1 MIAARELSRI
11 YGWGQSRVEA
21 LRGVNL
27 HVAQGEFVA
36 VKGQSGSG
44 KTTLLNLI
52 GGLDRPTAG
61 TVTVNGLE
69 LTRASDA
76 QLSRFRNQTVGFVF
90 QTYYLHPL
98 LSVVENVAAPLWF
111 AGVGRRERRRL
122 ALARLEALGLGQRAH
137 HKAFKL
143 SAGEK
148 QRTVIARALV
158 TRPRLLLADEPTANL
173 DAANTQAVVEL
184 LRRICREEGVTVL
197 LMSHDAAALSTADRV
212 LTLSQGVLTE
222 GRP

>member
-1 MIAARELSRI
+1 M
-11 YGWGQSRVEA
+11 EA
-21 LRGVNL
+21 LKAVDL
-27 HVAQGEFVA
+27 EVAAGEFVG

-52 GGLDRPTAG
+52 GGLDRPTGGA
-61 TVTVNGLE
+61 VTVNGLE
-69 LTRASDA
+69 LTRAGDA
-76 QLSRFRNQTVGFVF
+76 ELSRFRNQTVGFIF

-98 LSVVENVAAPLWF
+98 LSVVENVVAPLWF
-111 AGVGRRERRRL
+111 AGVGRRERRRR
-122 ALARLEALGLGQRAH
+122 ALARLEALGLGPRAD

-173 DAANTQAVVEL
+173 DAANARSVVEL
-184 LRRICREEGVTVL
+184 LRRICHEEGVTVL
-197 LMSHDAAALSTADRV
+197 LMSHDESSLRTASRV
-212 LTLSQGVLTE
+212 LTLSQGLLTE
-222 GRP
+222 GKP

>member
-76 QLSRFRNQTVGFVF
+76 
-90 QTYYLHPL
+90 
-98 LSVVENVAAPLWF
+98 
-111 AGVGRRERRRL
+111 
-122 ALARLEALGLGQRAH
+122 
-137 HKAFKL
+137 
-143 SAGEK
+143 
-148 QRTVIARALV
+148 
-158 TRPRLLLADEPTANL
+158 
-173 DAANTQAVVEL
+173 
-184 LRRICREEGVTVL
+184 
-197 LMSHDAAALSTADRV
+197 
-212 LTLSQGVLTE
+212 
-222 GRP
+222 